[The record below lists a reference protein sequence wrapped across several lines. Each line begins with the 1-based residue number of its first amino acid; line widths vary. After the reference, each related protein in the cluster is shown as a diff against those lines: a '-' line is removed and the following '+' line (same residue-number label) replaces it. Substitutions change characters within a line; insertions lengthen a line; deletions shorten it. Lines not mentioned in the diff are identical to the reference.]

1 MSKKLDL
8 PKDLT
13 RGHFEGN
20 PRGMPERVPVPF
32 YNEETHGRNRDKSA
46 AEKGPTRKVKL
57 GEGTET
63 IHPVEH
69 PGEELLKRF
78 NRVFDEIKTNFGP
91 LAEKTSKEVE
101 DIDTQLDLI
110 RMDLERELQRH
121 ENAGGSE
128 VDFDSELLGLS
139 GKDRKDPDA
148 KAGKKSEKLSCARK
162 LESESDSST
171 GATEATENTTAS
183 SGSSSSSSSDEG
195 GEDSGEGSGAD
206 DSGNESENEFIPGLS
221 RVNEEQL
228 IKRRKH
234 LLGKQKR
241 LSKQLTLL
249 TERML
254 GGSIQRDWKEACRD
268 TLLAWAKKVA
278 KGEVTMGGKYS
289 IAFYHACVREL
300 MLKYYEPDAAEREV
314 KYLLVCL
321 RKPNQCTLR
330 AFLRRLLE
338 LNRMVKILPSAKD
351 EEENRD
357 DPDVRRAQPLD
368 NIQLCQVVMD
378 VMPAAVKD
386 AYRANRGDYKIEKD
400 PGTLANK
407 LTHLE
412 KMHLKGKGPPGE
424 VSGPIPK
431 KKQKTSGGGGQPQ
444 CERCMKWGGKPNGHT
459 ASGCRRWFADGT
471 KNPAFGRE
479 KSTQPSQEGNDRRR
493 ARDRKRRNR
502 GGEVPSRRDLE
513 RRILALEKAKDDE

>member
-1 MSKKLDL
+1 M
-8 PKDLT
+8 
-13 RGHFEGN
+13 
-20 PRGMPERVPVPF
+20 
-32 YNEETHGRNRDKSA
+32 
-46 AEKGPTRKVKL
+46 
-57 GEGTET
+57 
-63 IHPVEH
+63 
-69 PGEELLKRF
+69 
-78 NRVFDEIKTNFGP
+78 
-91 LAEKTSKEVE
+91 
-101 DIDTQLDLI
+101 
-110 RMDLERELQRH
+110 
-121 ENAGGSE
+121 
-128 VDFDSELLGLS
+128 DSELLGLS
-139 GKDRKDPDA
+139 GKDQKGPDA
-148 KAGKKSEKLSCARK
+148 KASKAPGKKSGKPSDEHS
-162 LESESDSST
+162 LESD
-171 GATEATENTTAS
+171 ARTEATENTT
-183 SGSSSSSSSDEG
+183 SGSSSDSSSDSSSNSSSSNGKGEG
-195 GEDSGEGSGAD
+195 LGEDSGTD
-206 DSGNESENEFIPGLS
+206 DSGNESEDEFISGLS
-221 RVNEEQL
+221 RATEEQL

-234 LLGKQKR
+234 LLSKQKR
-241 LSKQLTLL
+241 LTKQLRLL

-254 GGSIQRDWKEACRD
+254 GGSIQRDWREACRD
-268 TLLAWAKKVA
+268 TLLAWAKRVA
-278 KGEVTMGGKYS
+278 KGEVTTGGKYS
-289 IAFYHACVREL
+289 VAFYHACVREL